1 MRRKLGLSL
10 ALIFVLAFT
19 FSIQAAGPEDLFL
32 DSDAAQEVIKEQ
44 ATEDWEDDFEMVKY
58 QIDNQTAAYNWLIKV
73 EDHIDLLK
81 LAKEKWDTDYE
92 MIKYE
97 YENQVAAYNWVQS
110 QDEHPE
116 IMAAAK
122 EKWGLDY
129 EMVKYEYENQVEAY
143 ESIN

>member
-1 MRRKLGLSL
+1 
-10 ALIFVLAFT
+10 
-19 FSIQAAGPEDLFL
+19 
-32 DSDAAQEVIKEQ
+32 
-44 ATEDWEDDFEMVKY
+44 
-58 QIDNQTAAYNWLIKV
+58 
-73 EDHIDLLK
+73 
-81 LAKEKWDTDYE
+81 

-129 EMVKYEYENQVEAY
+129 EMIKYEYENQVEAY

>member
-1 MRRKLGLSL
+1 M
-10 ALIFVLAFT
+10 
-19 FSIQAAGPEDLFL
+19 
-32 DSDAAQEVIKEQ
+32 
-44 ATEDWEDDFEMVKY
+44 
-58 QIDNQTAAYNWLIKV
+58 
-73 EDHIDLLK
+73 K